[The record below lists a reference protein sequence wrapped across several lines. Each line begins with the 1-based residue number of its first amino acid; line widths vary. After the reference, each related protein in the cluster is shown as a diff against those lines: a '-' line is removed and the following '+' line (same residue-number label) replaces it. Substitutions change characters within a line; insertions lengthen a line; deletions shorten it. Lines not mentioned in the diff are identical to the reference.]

1 MPHYPTHKEK
11 AKRAFRAYMDLLD
24 TAEWIKG
31 ELRGP
36 LASFDLAMGDFRV
49 LELLYREGGA
59 LFMPDIARKRK
70 MHRQGVNVIVG
81 RLQRRG
87 WVRRG
92 IVKLPPVDFER
103 SHMAK
108 STQDERREGKRVTV
122 AALTKSGKK
131 FMGNVLPNHT
141 KLVRAL
147 MRALNSTEQDSLSR
161 LCRKLRAGDV
171 WKFLNEIRM
180 EDRED

>member
-49 LELLYREGGA
+49 LEMLYREGA
-59 LFMPDIARKRK
+59 LFLPDIARKRR
-70 MHRQGVNVIVG
+70 MHRQGVDVIVG
-81 RLQRRG
+81 RLERRG

-92 IVKLPPVDFER
+92 IVKLPPVDFEK
-103 SHMAK
+103 SHMAM
-108 STQDERREGKRVTV
+108 STRDERREGKRVTV
-122 AALTKSGKK
+122 AGLTKSGKK

-141 KLVRAL
+141 KVVKAL
-147 MRALNSTEQDSLSR
+147 MRALNATEQDSLSR
-161 LCRKLRAGDV
+161 LCRKLREGDV
-171 WKFLNEIRM
+171 LKFISEIRM
-180 EDRED
+180 EESEK